1 MQFAASVSTF
11 RVSGSSLTRVLLAPA
26 VGVLLLVGSV
36 PAVYATESTGKGP
49 DITELKL
56 DQYGADIADG
66 NESAQFQGRGEGVT
80 THGPDTTTLNLDRWG
95 ADIEDAD
102 ETAGFQMRGEPS
114 IVAAIGQYVAGPH
127 DVAGG
132 NEGLSFPA
140 SLSNDPNAAI
150 FHLCGVDVTLRL
162 TSECR

>member
-1 MQFAASVSTF
+1 MQLATSVSTP
-11 RVSGSSLTRVLLAPA
+11 RVSGSSLSRVLLALA
-26 VGVLLLVGSV
+26 VGVLLLAGSV
-36 PAVYATESTGKGP
+36 PAVFATESNGKGP

-56 DQYGADIADG
+56 DRYGADIAGVD
-66 NESAQFQGRGEGVT
+66 ESAQFQGRGEGVT
-80 THGPDTTTLNLDRWG
+80 TKGPDITTLNLDQYG
-95 ADIEDAD
+95 ADIAD
-102 ETAGFQMRGEPS
+102 VDGSAGFQILGEPS

-150 FHLCGVDVTLRL
+150 FHLCAIDVTLRL